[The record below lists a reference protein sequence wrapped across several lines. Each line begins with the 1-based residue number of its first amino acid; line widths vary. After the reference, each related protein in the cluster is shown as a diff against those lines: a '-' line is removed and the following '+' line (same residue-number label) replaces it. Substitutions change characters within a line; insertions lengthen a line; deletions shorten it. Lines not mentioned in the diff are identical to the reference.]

1 MSAFAVFAP
10 ARVNLIGEHTDYS
23 GGLVLPVAIDLGV
36 TVAGRQDE
44 EAIRL
49 RSLSFSETVELANDG
64 AARGLVP
71 GWGRY
76 VAAVA
81 RLLGER
87 GRPPVGVD
95 GTILSTVPVGAGL
108 SSSAALDVSVAF
120 ALCRVAGFHLPRLE
134 LARLAQAAEHLAVG
148 VPCGLMDPA
157 TSVGAPPGSR
167 LSIRLVWRAGS
178 TPK

>member
-1 MSAFAVFAP
+1 MSEFAVFAP
-10 ARVNLIGEHTDYS
+10 AGVNLIGEHPDYS

-36 TVAGRQDE
+36 TVDGRQDE

-49 RSLSFSETVELANDG
+49 RSLAFSETVELANDG
-64 AARGLVP
+64 AAQGLVP

-87 GRPPVGVD
+87 GRPPVGVRRDDSLD
-95 GTILSTVPVGAGL
+95 GSGRGRAVVVRRPGRLGGAGAL
-108 SSSAALDVSVAF
+108 SGGGFPLASARAREARSGGGASGSWSAV
-120 ALCRVAGFHLPRLE
+120 RVDGSGN
-134 LARLAQAAEHLAVG
+134 V
-148 VPCGLMDPA
+148 
-157 TSVGAPPGSR
+157 VGAPPGSR